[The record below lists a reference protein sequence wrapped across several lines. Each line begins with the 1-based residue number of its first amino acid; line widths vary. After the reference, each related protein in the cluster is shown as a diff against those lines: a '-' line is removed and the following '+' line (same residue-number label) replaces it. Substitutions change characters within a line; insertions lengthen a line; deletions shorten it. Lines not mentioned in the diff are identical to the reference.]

1 MIQGVQHH
9 FVLLQHRYKFAFIC
23 REYRNFFIRSFQFY
37 SVFYNLAVIRPL
49 RGLKFPFPMLNVA
62 QRPLTNRFFYTAQEF
77 PVYNFSL
84 AHYSL
89 LTKLGFNLI
98 RTSKFTELDKNNRME
113 VRETIMFCI
122 RSILQLLHLSKI
134 EFRGRSAK
142 KNHEVA
148 KYFT

>member
-1 MIQGVQHH
+1 M
-9 FVLLQHRYKFAFIC
+9 
-23 REYRNFFIRSFQFY
+23 
-37 SVFYNLAVIRPL
+37 IRPL

-122 RSILQLLHLSKI
+122 RSFLQLLHLSKI

-142 KNHEVA
+142 KKSRGCKVL
-148 KYFT
+148 YITY